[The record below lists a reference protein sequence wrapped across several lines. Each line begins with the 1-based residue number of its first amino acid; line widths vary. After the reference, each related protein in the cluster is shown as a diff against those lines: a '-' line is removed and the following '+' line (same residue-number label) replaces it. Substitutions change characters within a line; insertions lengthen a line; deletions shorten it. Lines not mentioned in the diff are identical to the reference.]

1 MIINQTDMIY
11 QVADFFNA
19 QVEDSD
25 TNKDSKHQVNK
36 VRKTMKS
43 AAAAEIL
50 KRIRERDQVVVYL
63 VKFRMYFIC
72 YGCTVGCSLELY
84 VNNRLNEIENLPQ

>member
-1 MIINQTDMIY
+1 MIY

-25 TNKDSKHQVNK
+25 TNKDSKHQVSK

-50 KRIRERDQVVVYL
+50 KRIRERNQVVV
-63 VKFRMYFIC
+63 
-72 YGCTVGCSLELY
+72 
-84 VNNRLNEIENLPQ
+84 